1 MLDLTNYILMVSG
14 FRFKIKSLK
23 YDIKK
28 NLKFDGNEELI
39 EEIEQLESEL
49 NKINLFFKL
58 FKKPLY
64 KI

>member
-1 MLDLTNYILMVSG
+1 MAKSS

-49 NKINLFFKL
+49 NKINLFFKKL
-58 FKKPLY
+58 KKPLY

>member
-28 NLKFDGNEELI
+28 NLKLDGNEELI

-49 NKINLFFKL
+49 NKIKNLLKN
-58 FKKPLY
+58 
-64 KI
+64 